1 MNAVP
6 MRAALA
12 GKSIV
17 VTRPARQ
24 CAALVAQLAAAGARA
39 IVLPTIEILAPAD
52 VPALNAVI
60 DRLEQFDLAIFISP
74 NAAREALR
82 AIIARRPWPAALQAA
97 AIGSGSVRELAR
109 HGITNVIAPARFDSE
124 GLLEMPALQTLAGKR
139 IVIFRGDGGRELLGA
154 TLRARGAA
162 IEYAACYRRGLPQAD
177 PAPVLAA
184 WRDGGIDA
192 VTVTS
197 SEGLHNL
204 CTLLGA
210 AGCQYLRRTPLFVPH
225 ARIAAAAREAGCA
238 QVVTTAQGD
247 DGLVAGLVAWF
258 AVSA

>member
-1 MNAVP
+1 

-12 GKSIV
+12 GRGIV
-17 VTRPARQ
+17 VTRPASQ

-39 IVLPTIEILAPAD
+39 IVLPTIEILPPAD
-52 VPALNAVI
+52 ASALEAAI

-74 NAAREALR
+74 NAAREALQ
-82 AIIARRPWPAALQAA
+82 AITARRPWPAALQAA

-109 HGITNVIAPARFDSE
+109 HGINNVIAPARFDSE
-124 GLLEMPALQTLAGKR
+124 GLLEMPALQSLAGKR
-139 IVIFRGDGGRELLGA
+139 IIIFRGDGGRELLGDS
-154 TLRARGAA
+154 LRARGAA
-162 IEYAACYRRGLPQAD
+162 IEYAACYRRALPQTEVT
-177 PAPVLAA
+177 PLLAA

-204 CTLLGA
+204 CVLIGA
-210 AGCQYLRRTPLFVPH
+210 AGCQHLRQTPLFVPH
-225 ARIAAAAREAGCA
+225 PRIAAAAREAGCA

-258 AVSA
+258 GGST